1 MMQEP
6 FFSSQP
12 MAAVS
17 SELAFREDFGLERVI
32 SCKDKIGKNNLV
44 YLKLIQG

>member
-6 FFSSQP
+6 IFSSLP

-32 SCKDKIGKNNLV
+32 NCKDKIEN
-44 YLKLIQG
+44 